1 MLDENW
7 LEDYITRA
15 SNPNSLALDI
25 GANVGEWSC
34 LLSKHFKEVISVEP
48 DPRAFQKLETSVPS
62 NVFCKNAAVSSKN
75 ELVNFYMRDS
85 ALQSSL
91 LIDHPIGGS
100 CAEETTVV
108 GTVEIETI
116 TLDGLAN
123 ISKDLSIA
131 FIKVDVEGVEGEVLA
146 GATDVVFGQVKWLI
160 EIHDREEEVMAQ
172 LKRLGYDSPIIIKHP
187 NPAAHPKHF
196 WIYAEPN

>member
-1 MLDENW
+1 MVDEYW
-7 LEDYITRA
+7 LENYVTKA
-15 SNPNSLALDI
+15 SDANSLALDI

-34 LLSKHFKEVISVEP
+34 LLSKHFKQVLSVEP

-62 NVFCKNAAVSSKN
+62 SVFCKNAAVSAKSGSLN
-75 ELVNFYMRDS
+75 LYMRDS

-91 LIDHPIGGS
+91 LMDHPIGGS
-100 CAEETTVV
+100 GAAEAPIVETL
-108 GTVEIETI
+108 EIESV

-123 ISKDLSIA
+123 IFKDLSIA
-131 FIKVDVEGVEGEVLA
+131 FIKVDVEGAEGDVLE
-146 GATDVVFGQVKWLI
+146 GATDDVFGRVKWLI
-160 EIHDREEEVMAQ
+160 EIHDREEEVMTQ